1 MIFAIA
7 LLHTIIA
14 GFSSSAAVLDGRTK
28 ESSECS
34 AGQDCG
40 SLYLLKSTGK
50 EVPVVSSIPRMKEK
64 DVVGARVVGAGCFTI
79 FKGKDFS
86 GSSIMATSSTRLMFV
101 EQGHHWSTV
110 KSVKYSPVCRR
121 QAGVHFGHLGL
132 AGLLALVLFAGLV
145 SARLHQRRRRQ
156 KNSEFSKV
164 EEMKNLKPD
173 GCENKEEQQSPIC
186 KTEIPRAILA
196 I

>member
-1 MIFAIA
+1 M
-7 LLHTIIA
+7 A
-14 GFSSSAAVLDGRTK
+14 GFSSLAVVLDGRTK

-34 AGQDCG
+34 DKDCG
-40 SLYLLKSTGK
+40 SLYLLKSTGE
-50 EVPVVSSIPRMKEK
+50 EVPVVRSIPRMKEK
-64 DVVGARVVGAGCFTI
+64 DVVGARVVGVGCFTI

-86 GSSIMATSSTRLMFV
+86 GSNIMATSSTRLMFV

-164 EEMKNLKPD
+164 EEMTNLKPD

>member
-7 LLHTIIA
+7 LLHTLIA

-34 AGQDCG
+34 GQDCG
-40 SLYLLKSTGK
+40 SLYLLKSTGE
-50 EVPVVSSIPRMKEK
+50 EVLLESSIPRMKEK
-64 DVVGARVVGAGCFTI
+64 DVVGARVVGIGCFTI

-121 QAGVHFGHLGL
+121 QAGVHLGHLGL
-132 AGLLALVLFAGLV
+132 AGLLVLVLLAGLV
-145 SARLHQRRRRQ
+145 SARLHRRRRRQ
-156 KNSEFSKV
+156 KDSDFSKV
-164 EEMKNLKPD
+164 EEMKNLNPA
-173 GCENKEEQQSPIC
+173 GCENKEEQESPIC
-186 KTEIPRAILA
+186 KTKIPRAILA
-196 I
+196 V

>member
-34 AGQDCG
+34 SQDCG
-40 SLYLLKSTGK
+40 SLYLLKSTG
-50 EVPVVSSIPRMKEK
+50 EEIPLVSSITRMKEK

-86 GSSIMATSSTRLMFV
+86 GSSIIAASSTRLMFV

-121 QAGVHFGHLGL
+121 QAGVHLGHLGL
-132 AGLLALVLFAGLV
+132 AGLLALVLFVGLV

-156 KNSEFSKV
+156 KDSDFSKV
-164 EEMKNLKPD
+164 EEMSNLKPD
-173 GCENKEEQQSPIC
+173 GYEYTEEQQSPIC